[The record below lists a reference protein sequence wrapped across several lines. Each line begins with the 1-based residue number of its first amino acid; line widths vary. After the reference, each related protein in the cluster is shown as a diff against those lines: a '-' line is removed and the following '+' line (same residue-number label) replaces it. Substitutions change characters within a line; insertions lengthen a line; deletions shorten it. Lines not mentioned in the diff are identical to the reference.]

1 LTAYATTKDVKTFAS
16 DLADEL
22 LNCRQF
28 GHSWEPYTVELNGRL
43 YEQVLRCK
51 SCETERVLSINKR
64 GQVLK
69 SHYRYAD
76 GYVLEALGRI
86 VGDAR
91 AVLRVE
97 GITRLLTAQE
107 KASARKTR
115 SRRRLAPVEEAAA

>member
-1 LTAYATTKDVKTFAS
+1 MTAYATTKDVRVFSAA
-16 DLADEL
+16 LADEL

-28 GHSWEPYTVELNGRL
+28 GHSWKPWTVNLNGRL
-43 YEQVLRCK
+43 YEQVLRCA

-76 GYVLEALGRI
+76 GYVLQDLGRI

-107 KASARKTR
+107 KASARK
-115 SRRRLAPVEEAAA
+115 SRRSSLASVEDAA

>member
-1 LTAYATTKDVKTFAS
+1 MTAYATSKDVKTFSAS
-16 DLADEL
+16 LADEL

-28 GHSWEPYTVELNGRL
+28 GHSWKPYTVEMNGRL
-43 YEQVLRCK
+43 YEQVLRCA

-69 SHYRYAD
+69 SHYRYTE

-107 KASARKTR
+107 KTVARKTR
-115 SRRRLAPVEEAAA
+115 RRLASAPVEQAA

>member
-1 LTAYATTKDVKTFAS
+1 MTAYASTKDVREFAS

-28 GHSWEPYTVELNGRL
+28 GHSWKPYTVELNGRF
-43 YEQVLRCK
+43 YEQVLRCG
-51 SCETERVLSINKR
+51 SCETDRVLSINKR
-64 GQVLK
+64 GVVVK
-69 SHYRYAD
+69 SHYRYAN
-76 GYVLEALGRI
+76 GYVLDHLGRI

-107 KASARKTR
+107 KTIARK
-115 SRRRLAPVEEAAA
+115 SRRRLAPVEEAA